1 MNIKGEFGE
10 RGVTDRDSIPHT
22 LVPSTQLPTLP
33 GSHHLAVRNKHISY
47 VPFALSSYCISYQL
61 GRLDVRVMWI
71 VLQPMRRLVSRLG
84 HISVSIAAP
93 HCDCC
98 NPLWIRG

>member
-1 MNIKGEFGE
+1 MNIE
-10 RGVTDRDSIPHT
+10 RELEEWSVTDRDSIPHT
-22 LVPSTQLPTLP
+22 SVPSTQLPTPP

-47 VPFALSSYCISYQL
+47 APFVLSSYCLSYQL

-84 HISVSIAAP
+84 YISVSIAAP
-93 HCDCC
+93 HCVMDT
-98 NPLWIRG
+98 WIE

>member
-33 GSHHLAVRNKHISY
+33 DCRHLAVGNKHISY
-47 VPFALSSYCISYQL
+47 APFVLSSYCLSDLL
-61 GRLDVRVMWI
+61 GRLGVRVMWI
-71 VLQPMRRLVSRLG
+71 VLQPMKRLVSRLG
-84 HISVSIAAP
+84 YISVSIAAP
-93 HCDCC
+93 HCNCC
-98 NPLWIRG
+98 NPLRLRG